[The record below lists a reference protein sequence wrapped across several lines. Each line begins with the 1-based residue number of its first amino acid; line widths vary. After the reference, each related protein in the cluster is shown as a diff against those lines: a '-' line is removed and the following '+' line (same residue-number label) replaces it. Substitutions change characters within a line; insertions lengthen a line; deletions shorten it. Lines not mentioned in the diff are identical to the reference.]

1 MGLKMTV
8 QTDGSVAVSLWF
20 GRRAAGAARSRG
32 TVMDPLYLLI
42 VWTIAA
48 IVLIGI
54 ASAMDVIIASRL
66 GYPRRRRVFVALISF
81 LVLSVGFLAIMLLL
95 LHWAAPSTL

>member
-1 MGLKMTV
+1 
-8 QTDGSVAVSLWF
+8 
-20 GRRAAGAARSRG
+20 
-32 TVMDPLYLLI
+32 MDPLYLLI

-54 ASAMDVIIASRL
+54 ASAIDVIIASRL

>member
-1 MGLKMTV
+1 
-8 QTDGSVAVSLWF
+8 
-20 GRRAAGAARSRG
+20 
-32 TVMDPLYLLI
+32 MDPLLLLI

-54 ASAMDVIIASRL
+54 ASA
-66 GYPRRRRVFVALISF
+66 PRRRRVFVALISF

>member
-1 MGLKMTV
+1 
-8 QTDGSVAVSLWF
+8 
-20 GRRAAGAARSRG
+20 
-32 TVMDPLYLLI
+32 MDPLHLLI

-54 ASAMDVIIASRL
+54 ASAIDVIIASRL

-95 LHWAAPSTL
+95 LHTGQRHRRSNQPRAGDLRRPRHPARALLAGGVTAWTGGRI

>member
-1 MGLKMTV
+1 
-8 QTDGSVAVSLWF
+8 
-20 GRRAAGAARSRG
+20 
-32 TVMDPLYLLI
+32 MDPLHLLI

-54 ASAMDVIIASRL
+54 ASAIDAIIASRL
-66 GYPRRRRVFVALISF
+66 GYPRSRPVFAALIIF
-81 LVLSVGFLAIMLLL
+81 LGLSVGFLAIALLV